1 MDIQKIISLVTKTQ
15 GLIKNREMA
24 AHVKEKGLADYVT
37 QVDIAVQNFLK
48 KELFALAPNIQFLGE
63 ETGLQEIKGDS
74 FWILDPVD
82 GTTNLMHDYQHSVV
96 SLALCR
102 QGEIVMGIEIGRAHV

>member
-48 KELFALAPNIQFLGE
+48 KELFALAPDIQFLGE
-63 ETGLQEIKGDS
+63 ETGLQEIKRIAFG
-74 FWILDPVD
+74 F
-82 GTTNLMHDYQHSVV
+82 
-96 SLALCR
+96 
-102 QGEIVMGIEIGRAHV
+102 

>member
-48 KELFALAPNIQFLGE
+48 KELFALAQNVHCVGE
-63 ETGLQEIKGDS
+63 ETG
-74 FWILDPVD
+74 
-82 GTTNLMHDYQHSVV
+82 
-96 SLALCR
+96 
-102 QGEIVMGIEIGRAHV
+102 

>member
-48 KELFALAPNIQFLGE
+48 KELFALAPDISMLFHRIFNFLE
-63 ETGLQEIKGDS
+63 KKPD
-74 FWILDPVD
+74 
-82 GTTNLMHDYQHSVV
+82 
-96 SLALCR
+96 CR
-102 QGEIVMGIEIGRAHV
+102 K

>member
-1 MDIQKIISLVTKTQ
+1 MDIQKITDLIKQTQ

-48 KELFALAPNIQFLGE
+48 KGLFALVPDIQFLGE
-63 ETGLQEIKGDS
+63 ETGLQEIKADS
-74 FWILDPVD
+74 FWILAPVD
-82 GTTNLMHDYQHSVV
+82 GTTNLMIKWY
-96 SLALCR
+96 
-102 QGEIVMGIEIGRAHV
+102 